1 MSSEDGDQCFII
13 HCCIL
18 CFIAM
23 QCLLDF
29 KYMRLHENIWTV
41 VTMVN
46 ILCTGLCHSHP
57 SMVDFSV
64 FVHGNIF
71 QGVRQT

>member
-1 MSSEDGDQCFII
+1 
-13 HCCIL
+13 
-18 CFIAM
+18 
-23 QCLLDF
+23 
-29 KYMRLHENIWTV
+29 MRLHENIWTV

-57 SMVDFSV
+57 SMVNFSV

-71 QGVRQT
+71 QGVRQTYKIVPTAKTPLYITMYYHV